1 MPLDNASSS
10 PPSSFTAPLNIGS
23 LPTSHSSTVELQQHS
38 QGGSS
43 TKGANGTMNCVELY
57 EIGIYMFIKVAMEIL
72 MSPDKLYS
80 NVEQGIQHAEISF
93 VTILLSWF
101 GSEKPV

>member
-1 MPLDNASSS
+1 
-10 PPSSFTAPLNIGS
+10 
-23 LPTSHSSTVELQQHS
+23 
-38 QGGSS
+38 
-43 TKGANGTMNCVELY
+43 
-57 EIGIYMFIKVAMEIL
+57 MFIKVAMEIL

-101 GSEKPV
+101 GSDKPV